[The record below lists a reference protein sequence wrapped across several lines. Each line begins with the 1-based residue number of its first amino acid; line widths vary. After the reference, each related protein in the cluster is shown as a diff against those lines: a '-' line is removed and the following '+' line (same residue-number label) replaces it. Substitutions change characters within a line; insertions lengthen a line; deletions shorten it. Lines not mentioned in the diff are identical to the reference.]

1 MLKQKIMVSF
11 FIASLIISNS
21 FAQQKAKELT
31 LEECILQAVKNN
43 LGLAVEVL
51 NPEIADLTLS
61 RAKEKFL
68 PSLSFNYAQQET
80 NSASYSW
87 IDSATQAPVK
97 TFYNDYSAGV
107 SQFIPTGGSFSISL
121 ETYISN
127 TNRSLLL
134 INPVY
139 SSTLGFSFVQP
150 LLKDFGFR
158 ASRKEIR
165 VADNN
170 REISRNDLKS
180 ALLNTIYNVEEA
192 YWNLVYSIES
202 LKVKKQSLDLA
213 RDTLSKTK
221 KEVEIG
227 TMAPKEI
234 LSAQAEVAS
243 RQADILQAEA
253 MVKNYVDL
261 LKTLINLPEEE
272 GIEDIIPVDQP
283 GFEKREISLDEAFR
297 TAAENRPDLKKLKIN
312 LKNKE
317 IERGYAKNQLL
328 PSLDFTANYWSP
340 GLSGDQILYEG
351 GNALTG
357 NVIGKIP
364 GKISESLK
372 DALNFKYKNWS
383 FYFTLEIPFNTFLSR
398 ADYARAKVEVEQA
411 ELRIKQQEQQA
422 FLEIK
427 TAVRAVGTDYQRVQA
442 YKIARELAE
451 QKLEAEESKLR
462 AGLSSNY
469 FVLQYQRDLA
479 LAKSSEL
486 KAVID
491 YNLSLSRLDKALGI
505 TLEKKNIKL

>member
-1 MLKQKIMVSF
+1 MHKHKIMVSF
-11 FIASLIISNS
+11 FIASFVISNS
-21 FAQQKAKELT
+21 FAQQKTKELT

-61 RAKEKFL
+61 RANEKFL
-68 PSLSFNYAQQET
+68 PSLSFNYNRQET

-87 IDSATQAPVK
+87 IESRDKVETS
-97 TFYNDYSAGV
+97 YNDYSAEI
-107 SQFIPTGGSFSISL
+107 SQLIPSGGSFSISL
-121 ETYISN
+121 ETYIN
-127 TNRSLLL
+127 DTNRSLLL

-139 SSTLGFSFVQP
+139 SSALGFTFVQP

-158 ASRKEIR
+158 ASRREIR
-165 VADNN
+165 IADNN
-170 REISRNDLKS
+170 REISENDLKS
-180 ALLNTIYNVEEA
+180 ALLDTIYNVEEA

-227 TMAPKEI
+227 TMAPKEV

-243 RQADILQAEA
+243 READILQAEA
-253 MVKNYVDL
+253 LVKNYVDL
-261 LKTLINLPEEE
+261 LKTLINLPEGE

-297 TAAENRPDLKKLKIN
+297 TAKENRPDLKKLRIN

-317 IERGYAKNQLL
+317 IDRGYAKNQLL
-328 PSLDFTANYWSP
+328 PSLDLRADYWSP
-340 GLSGDQILYEG
+340 GLSGDRILYL
-351 GNALTG
+351 NDDIFTG
-357 NVIGKIP
+357 IKVGTIP
-364 GKISESLK
+364 GKISDSLK

-383 FYFTLEIPFNTFLSR
+383 IYLTLEIPFNTFLSR
-398 ADYARAKVEVEQA
+398 ADYARAKVEVEQT
-411 ELRIKQQEQQA
+411 ELRLKQQEQQA

-427 TAVRAVGTDYQRVQA
+427 TAVRAVETDYQRVQA

-486 KAVID
+486 KSIID

>member
-11 FIASLIISNS
+11 FIVSLIISNS

-51 NPEIADLTLS
+51 NPEIADLNLS
-61 RAKEKFL
+61 QAEEKFL
-68 PSLSFNYAQQET
+68 PSLSFNYNRQET

-87 IDSATQAPVK
+87 IDSATQVK
-97 TFYNDYSAGV
+97 SSYDDYSAQV
-107 SQFIPTGGSFSISL
+107 SQLIPTGGSLSVSL
-121 ETYISN
+121 ETYISD

-150 LLKDFGFR
+150 LLKDFGFQT
-158 ASRKEIR
+158 SRREIR
-165 VADNN
+165 IADNN
-170 REISRNDLKS
+170 REISKNDLKS
-180 ALLNTIYNVEEA
+180 ALLDTIYNVEEA
-192 YWNLVYSIES
+192 YWSLVYSIES

-213 RDTLSKTK
+213 QDTLSKTK

-243 RQADILQAEA
+243 RQADILEAQAL
-253 MVKNYVDL
+253 VKNYVDL
-261 LKTLINLPEEE
+261 LKTLINLPEGE

-283 GFEKREISLDEAFR
+283 GFEKKEISLDEAFR
-297 TAAENRPDLKKLKIN
+297 TAAENRPDLKKLRIS
-312 LKNKE
+312 LKNTE
-317 IERGYAKNQLL
+317 IDRSYAKNQLL
-328 PSLDFTANYWSP
+328 PSLDLRANYWSP
-340 GLSGDQILYEG
+340 GLSGDRILYL
-351 GNALTG
+351 NDDIFTG
-357 NVIGKIP
+357 VVVGTVP
-364 GKISESLK
+364 GKISDSLK

-383 FYFTLEIPFNTFLSR
+383 IYFTLEIPFNTFLSR
-398 ADYARAKVEVEQA
+398 AAYARAKVEVKQA
-411 ELRIKQQEQQA
+411 ELRLKQQEQQA

-427 TAVRAVGTDYQRVQA
+427 TAVRAVETDYQRVQA
-442 YKIARELAE
+442 YKVARELAE
-451 QKLEAEESKLR
+451 QKLAAEESKLR

-479 LAKSSEL
+479 LARSSEL
-486 KAVID
+486 KSIID

-505 TLEKKNIKL
+505 TLEKKNIKI

>member
-1 MLKQKIMVSF
+1 MLKHKIMISF
-11 FIASLIISNS
+11 LLASLIVSSS
-21 FAQQKAKELT
+21 FAQQKTKELK

-43 LGLAVEVL
+43 LGVAVEIF
-51 NPEIADLTLS
+51 NPELADISLA

-68 PSLSFNYAQQET
+68 PSLIFNYNREVR

-87 IDSATQAPVK
+87 IESATHVR
-97 TFYNDYSAGV
+97 TSYNDYSAEIV
-107 SQFIPTGGSFSISL
+107 QLVPSGGSFSISL
-121 ETYISN
+121 ETYINDSN
-127 TNRSLLL
+127 ARLLL

-139 SSTLGFSFVQP
+139 SSRLRFSFMQP

-165 VADNN
+165 IAQNN
-170 REISRNDLKS
+170 REISDNDLKD
-180 ALLNTIYNVEEA
+180 ALLETIYNVEEA

-202 LKVKKQSLDLA
+202 LKVRKQSLDLA

-243 RQADILQAEA
+243 READILQAEA
-253 MVKNYVDL
+253 LVKNYVDL
-261 LKTLINLPEEE
+261 LKTLINLPEGE

-283 GFEKREISLDEAFR
+283 GFEKREISLEQAFR
-297 TAAENRPDLKKLKIN
+297 TAQENRPDLKRLMIN
-312 LKNKE
+312 LENKK

-328 PSLDFTANYWSP
+328 PSLDLRASYWSP
-340 GLSGDQILYEG
+340 GLSGDRIQYLEDNIFSGEVVG
-351 GNALTG
+351 
-357 NVIGKIP
+357 VIP
-364 GKISESLK
+364 GKISDSLK
-372 DALNFKYKNWS
+372 DAFNFKYKNWS
-383 FYFTLEIPFNTFLSR
+383 VYLTLEIPFNTFLSR
-398 ADYARAKVEVEQA
+398 ADYARAKVEVEQT
-411 ELRIKQQEQQA
+411 ELRLKQQEQQA

-427 TAVRAVGTDYQRVQA
+427 TGVRAVETDYQRVQA

-451 QKLEAEESKLR
+451 KKLEAEEAKLR

-479 LAKSSEL
+479 LARSSEL
-486 KAVID
+486 KSIID
-491 YNLSLSRLDKALGI
+491 YNLSLSRLDRALGI

>member
-1 MLKQKIMVSF
+1 
-11 FIASLIISNS
+11 
-21 FAQQKAKELT
+21 
-31 LEECILQAVKNN
+31 VKNN

-68 PSLSFNYAQQET
+68 PSLSLNYTQQET

-87 IDSATQAPVK
+87 IESATQVK
-97 TFYNDYSAGV
+97 SSYNDYSAEI
-107 SQFIPTGGSFSISL
+107 SQLIPTGGSFSISL
-121 ETYISN
+121 ETYIN
-127 TNRSLLL
+127 DTNRSLLL

-150 LLKDFGFR
+150 LLKNFGFQT
-158 ASRKEIR
+158 SRKEIR
-165 VADNN
+165 IAHNN
-170 REISRNDLKS
+170 LEISENDMKS
-180 ALLNTIYNVEEA
+180 TLLDTIYNVEEA

-243 RQADILQAEA
+243 READILQAEA
-253 MVKNYVDL
+253 TVKNYVDL
-261 LKTLINLPEEE
+261 LKTLINVPEQE
-272 GIEDIIPVDQP
+272 GIEDIKPVDQP

-297 TAAENRPDLKKLKIN
+297 TAAENRPDLKKLRIG

-317 IERGYAKNQLL
+317 IDRGYAKNQLL
-328 PSLDFTANYWSP
+328 PSLDLRANYWSP
-340 GLSGDQILYEG
+340 GLSGDQILYL
-351 GNALTG
+351 NNDIFTG
-357 NVIGKIP
+357 IKIGTKP
-364 GKISESLK
+364 GKISDSLK

-383 FYFTLEIPFNTFLSR
+383 VYLTFEIPFNTFLSR
-398 ADYARAKVEVEQA
+398 ADYAVAKVEVEQA
-411 ELRIKQQEQQA
+411 ELRLKQQEQQA

-427 TAVRAVGTDYQRVQA
+427 TAVRAVETNYQQVQA

-451 QKLEAEESKLR
+451 KKLEAEESKLR

-479 LAKSSEL
+479 LAKSLEL
-486 KAVID
+486 RSVID

>member
-1 MLKQKIMVSF
+1 MISF
-11 FIASLIISNS
+11 FIASLITSNS
-21 FAQQKAKELT
+21 FSQQKAKELT
-31 LEECILQAVKNN
+31 LEACIVQAVKNN
-43 LGLAVEVL
+43 LGVAVEVL
-51 NPEIADLTLS
+51 NPELADINLA

-68 PSLSFNYAQQET
+68 PSLSFNYTQQET

-87 IDSATQAPVK
+87 IESSTQLK
-97 TFYNDYSAGV
+97 TSYNDYSAEI
-107 SQFIPTGGSFSISL
+107 SQLIPTGGSFSISL
-121 ETYISN
+121 ETYIN
-127 TNRSLLL
+127 DTNRSLLL

-158 ASRKEIR
+158 ASRREIR
-165 VADNN
+165 IADNN
-170 REISRNDLKS
+170 REISGNDLKS
-180 ALLNTIYNVEEA
+180 TLLDTIYNVEEA

-213 RDTLSKTK
+213 QDTLSKTK

-253 MVKNYVDL
+253 LVKNYVDI
-261 LKTLINLPEEE
+261 LKTLINLPQGEE
-272 GIEDIIPVDQP
+272 IEDIIPVDQP

-297 TAAENRPDLKKLKIN
+297 TAKENRPDLKKLKIS

-317 IERGYAKNQLL
+317 IDRGYAKNQLL
-328 PSLDFTANYWSP
+328 PSLDLRANYWSP
-340 GLSGDQILYEG
+340 GLSGDRILYENDDIIR
-351 GNALTG
+351 GNR
-357 NVIGKIP
+357 IGTIP
-364 GKISESLK
+364 GKISDSLK
-372 DALNFKYKNWS
+372 DALNFRYKNWS
-383 FYFTLEIPFNTFLSR
+383 VYLTLEIPFNTFLSR
-398 ADYARAKVEVEQA
+398 ADYARAKVEVEQT
-411 ELRIKQQEQQA
+411 ELKLKQLEQQA

-427 TAVRAVGTDYQRVQA
+427 TALRAVETDYQRVQA
-442 YKIARELAE
+442 YKVARELAE
-451 QKLEAEESKLR
+451 QKLEAEEAKLR

-479 LAKSSEL
+479 LARSSEL
-486 KAVID
+486 KSVID

>member
-68 PSLSFNYAQQET
+68 PSLSFNYTQQET

-87 IDSATQAPVK
+87 IESATQVK
-97 TFYNDYSAGV
+97 TSYDDYSAEI
-107 SQFIPTGGSFSISL
+107 SQLIPTGGSFSISL
-121 ETYISN
+121 ETYISD
-127 TNRSLLL
+127 TNRSFLL

-150 LLKDFGFR
+150 LLKDFGFQ
-158 ASRKEIR
+158 ASRREIR
-165 VADNN
+165 IADNN
-170 REISRNDLKS
+170 REISGNDLKS
-180 ALLNTIYNVEEA
+180 ALLDTIYNVEEA

-202 LKVKKQSLDLA
+202 LKVKRQSLDLA

-243 RQADILQAEA
+243 RQADILQAGA
-253 MVKNYVDL
+253 LVKNYVDL
-261 LKTLINLPEEE
+261 LKTLINLPEGE

-283 GFEKREISLDEAFR
+283 GYEKREISLDEAFR
-297 TAAENRPDLKKLKIN
+297 TAAENRPDLKKLRIS

-317 IERGYAKNQLL
+317 IDRSYAKNQLL
-328 PSLDFTANYWSP
+328 PSLDLRASYWSP
-340 GLSGDQILYEG
+340 GLSGDRILYL
-351 GNALTG
+351 NDDIFTG
-357 NVIGKIP
+357 IIVGTVP
-364 GKISESLK
+364 GKISDSLK

-383 FYFTLEIPFNTFLSR
+383 IYFTLEIPFNTFLSR

-411 ELRIKQQEQQA
+411 GLRLKQQEQQA

-427 TAVRAVGTDYQRVQA
+427 TAVRAVETDYQRVQA

-486 KAVID
+486 RSVID